1 MPDGVV
7 FYIFAVIA
15 VGGAALMVTRRNAL
29 HAAVCLITTLL
40 ATAGIFLQLHAGFLF
55 IVQIIV
61 YVSGIM
67 VLFIFVIVFVNLNV
81 AMQQI
86 QFARQ
91 KWVALVVG
99 VALVAQV
106 GLMIWSLRKIPSQG
120 LPVFV
125 SAAPERLSPTAQD
138 VAKSLFGPYLLSFEI
153 VSVMLL
159 VAIIG
164 AVALTKKK
172 V

>member
-1 MPDGVV
+1 MPDSVV

-15 VGGAALMVTRRNAL
+15 VVTAALMVTRRNAW
-29 HAAVCLITTLL
+29 HGAVCLITTLL

-55 IVQIIV
+55 IVQIILH
-61 YVSGIM
+61 VSGVM
-67 VLFIFVIVFVNLNV
+67 VLFVFVIMCVNLNV
-81 AMQQI
+81 AMQQMK
-86 QFARQ
+86 FARQ
-91 KWVALVVG
+91 KWVALMVCVV
-99 VALVAQV
+99 LVAQ
-106 GLMIWSLRKIPSQG
+106 LALIIWSLRKIPSQG

-125 SAAPERLSPTAQD
+125 SVAPERVPPTTQE

-159 VAIIG
+159 VAMIG

-172 V
+172 M